1 MNKRI
6 LSILLCL
13 MLVASLLVM
22 AVPVSAADALQIVVT
37 ADTTEANPGDTVTY
51 TITLKNVKNLASFD
65 MKLAIPDGMTYVDKS
80 GKITPGL
87 QDEMGYDTL
96 AFTNSSLVINGVGL
110 YDYSS
115 DSDVTLCTFECTVN
129 EDASGTI
136 TMGFVERKFSFAN
149 DKDEVLAYE
158 VSVQDVT
165 VASAATEPVTEP
177 ETEPET
183 EPATEP
189 ETEAETEAETQA
201 ETEAETQAPQLT
213 YVPEVPATYDTPGV
227 KEHYVDGSG
236 NKFADATGLV
246 PVTDEDLYIAPLG
259 PTEPATE
266 PATEAETT
274 APATEPATEAET
286 TAPVTEPATEAETE
300 AVTEAVTEPVT
311 EASTEDA
318 TIVVPT
324 VDPADPTDA
333 PAPATEAGTEAV
345 TPVTDPTSSDATEAG
360 GAATGDSA
368 SKDSAT
374 SDSSATSTSSTP
386 TTGDSTHM
394 YLWMIIML
402 ASLAGACAVLYTA
415 KRKGIFNK

>member
-22 AVPVSAADALQIVVT
+22 AVPVSAADATFEVT
-37 ADTTEANPGDTVTY
+37 ADKTEAKPGDTINFTVKLNQATDLNSLSFELDIPAGLTFVSDSGALDSGAKSAMQLDGMDWTESIMTLSGY
-51 TITLKNVKNLASFD
+51 GHIKDTTFSDITL
-65 MKLAIPDGMTYVDKS
+65 MTF
-80 GKITPGL
+80 
-87 QDEMGYDTL
+87 Q
-96 AFTNSSLVINGVGL
+96 
-110 YDYSS
+110 
-115 DSDVTLCTFECTVN
+115 CTVDN
-129 EDASGTI
+129 DATGT
-136 TMGFVERKFSFAN
+136 
-149 DKDEVLAYE
+149 
-158 VSVQDVT
+158 VSVSLKNYELYESIDLIPHT
-165 VASAATEPVTEP
+165 GNCTPASIKVAAPTEPV
-177 ETEPET
+177 
-183 EPATEP
+183 
-189 ETEAETEAETQA
+189 
-201 ETEAETQAPQLT
+201 
-213 YVPEVPATYDTPGV
+213 
-227 KEHYVDGSG
+227 
-236 NKFADATGLV
+236 
-246 PVTDEDLYIAPLG
+246 
-259 PTEPATE
+259 TE

-274 APATEPATEAET
+274 APATEAET
-286 TAPVTEPATEAETE
+286 TAPATEAETE

-345 TPVTDPTSSDATEAG
+345 APVTDPTSSDATEAG